1 MGRRPQGLGWVR
13 LSGDPPPRT
22 PGASLDEERQ
32 GHQVP
37 MERAQLGQEGGGSQD
52 TWLGGA
58 EVPRV
63 PGFWNCNLSSLRFTT
78 TTN

>member
-1 MGRRPQGLGWVR
+1 MTRRRGGKEQVGRRPQGLGWVR

-37 MERAQLGQEGGGSQD
+37 MERAQLGQEGGG
-52 TWLGGA
+52 
-58 EVPRV
+58 PRT
-63 PGFWNCNLSSLRFTT
+63 PG
-78 TTN
+78 

>member
-1 MGRRPQGLGWVR
+1 MRRGRAIRYQWK
-13 LSGDPPPRT
+13 
-22 PGASLDEERQ
+22 ERSWAK
-32 GHQVP
+32 
-37 MERAQLGQEGGGSQD
+37 RGGGSQD